1 MDVIL
6 LEKVAKLGALGDKVS
21 VKSGYGRNFLI
32 PQKKAV
38 PATAANLE
46 SFGARRAELEKQA
59 AEKLANAE
67 KRAEQLKELELTL
80 AVKAGDEGKLFG
92 SIGTRDLADL
102 ISSTGIEAAKAEIR
116 LPNGPLR
123 TTGTFEITLQLHADV
138 KTVLTVHVVP
148 EED

>member
-6 LEKVAKLGALGDKVS
+6 LEKVAKLGSLGDKVT

-38 PATAANLE
+38 PATAANVE
-46 SFGARRAELEKQA
+46 TFEARRAELEKEA
-59 AEKLANAE
+59 VAKLANAE

-80 AVKAGDEGKLFG
+80 AVKAGEDGKLFG

-102 ISSTGIEAAKAEIR
+102 ISSTGIEATKAEIR

-123 TTGTFEITLQLHADV
+123 TTGTFEITLQVHADV
-138 KTVLTVHVVP
+138 TTSLTVHVVP
-148 EED
+148 EE

>member
-1 MDVIL
+1 MEVIL
-6 LEKVAKLGALGDKVS
+6 LEKVAKLGGLGDKVN

-46 SFGARRAELEKQA
+46 SFEARRADLEKQA
-59 AEKLANAE
+59 AEKLATAE

-102 ISSTGIEAAKAEIR
+102 ISSTGIEASKSEIR

-123 TTGTFEITLQLHADV
+123 TTGTFEIALQLHADV
-138 KTVLTVHVVP
+138 KTALTVHVVP
-148 EED
+148 EE

>member
-1 MDVIL
+1 MNVIL
-6 LEKVAKLGALGDKVS
+6 LEKVAKLGNLGDKVT

-46 SFGARRAELEKQA
+46 SFESRRADLEKDA
-59 AEKLANAE
+59 AAKLVTAN
-67 KRAEQLKELELTL
+67 KRAEELKELELTL
-80 AVKAGDEGKLFG
+80 AVKAGEEGKLFG

-102 ISSTGIEAAKAEIR
+102 ISSTGIQASKSEIR

-123 TTGTFEITLQLHADV
+123 TTGTFEITMQVHADV
-138 KTVLTVHVVP
+138 TTVLTIHVVP
-148 EED
+148 EE

>member
-1 MDVIL
+1 MEVIL
-6 LEKVAKLGALGDKVS
+6 LEKVAKLGGLGDKVT

-38 PATAANLE
+38 PATAANVE
-46 SFGARRAELEKQA
+46 SFEARRADLEKQA
-59 AEKLANAE
+59 AEKLATAE

-102 ISSTGIEAAKAEIR
+102 ISSTGIEANKSEIR

-123 TTGTFEITLQLHADV
+123 TVGTFEITLQLHADV
-138 KTVLTVHVVP
+138 TTALTVHVVP
-148 EED
+148 EE

>member
-1 MDVIL
+1 MDIIL
-6 LEKVAKLGALGDKVS
+6 LEKVAKLGALGDKVT

-32 PQKKAV
+32 PQGKAV
-38 PATAANLE
+38 PATAANVA
-46 SFGARRAELEKQA
+46 SFEARRAELEAQA

-102 ISSTGIEAAKAEIR
+102 ISSTGIEASKSEIR
-116 LPNGPLR
+116 LPDGPLR
-123 TTGTFEITLQLHADV
+123 TVGTFEITLQVHADV
-138 KTVLTVHVVP
+138 TTSLTVHVVP
-148 EED
+148 EE

>member
-6 LEKVAKLGALGDKVS
+6 LEKVAKLGSLGDKVT

-38 PATAANLE
+38 PATAANVE
-46 SFGARRAELEKQA
+46 TFEARRAELEKEA
-59 AEKLANAE
+59 ATKLAGAQQ
-67 KRAEQLKELELTL
+67 RAEQLKELELTL
-80 AVKAGDEGKLFG
+80 AVKAGEDGKLFG

-102 ISSTGIEAAKAEIR
+102 ISSTGIEATKAEIR

-123 TTGTFEITLQLHADV
+123 TVGTFEITLQVHADV
-138 KTVLTVHVVP
+138 TTALTVHVVP
-148 EED
+148 EE

>member
-6 LEKVAKLGALGDKVS
+6 LEKVAKLGSLGDKVT

-38 PATAANLE
+38 PATAANVE
-46 SFGARRAELEKQA
+46 TFEARRAELEKEA
-59 AEKLANAE
+59 VAKLANAE
-67 KRAEQLKELELTL
+67 KRAEHLKELELTL
-80 AVKAGDEGKLFG
+80 AVKAGEDGKLFG

-102 ISSTGIEAAKAEIR
+102 ISSTGIEATKAEIR

-123 TTGTFEITLQLHADV
+123 TTGTFEITLQVHADV
-138 KTVLTVHVVP
+138 TTSLTVHVVP
-148 EED
+148 EE

>member
-1 MDVIL
+1 VEIIL
-6 LEKVAKLGALGDKVS
+6 LEKVAKLGGLGDKVT

-46 SFGARRAELEKQA
+46 SFEARRAELEKQA
-59 AEKLANAE
+59 AEKLATAE

-92 SIGTRDLADL
+92 SIGTRDLAEL
-102 ISSTGIEAAKAEIR
+102 ISSTGIEASKSEIR

-123 TTGTFEITLQLHADV
+123 TVGTFEIALQLHADV
-138 KTVLTVHVVP
+138 ATALTVHVVP
-148 EED
+148 EE

>member
-1 MDVIL
+1 MEVIL
-6 LEKVAKLGALGDKVS
+6 LEKVAKLGGLGDKVT

-38 PATAANLE
+38 PATAANVE
-46 SFGARRAELEKQA
+46 SFEARRADLEKQA
-59 AEKLANAE
+59 AEKLATAE

-102 ISSTGIEAAKAEIR
+102 ISSTGIEANKAEIR

-123 TTGTFEITLQLHADV
+123 TVGTFEITLQLHADV
-138 KTVLTVHVVP
+138 TTALTVHVVP
-148 EED
+148 EE

>member
-1 MDVIL
+1 VEVIL
-6 LEKVAKLGALGDKVS
+6 LEKVAKLGGLGDKVT

-38 PATAANLE
+38 PATAANVE
-46 SFGARRAELEKQA
+46 SFEARRADLEKQA
-59 AEKLANAE
+59 AEKLATAE

-92 SIGTRDLADL
+92 SIGTRYLAEV
-102 ISSTGIEAAKAEIR
+102 ISSTGIEANKSEIR

-123 TTGTFEITLQLHADV
+123 TVGTFEITLQLHADV
-138 KTVLTVHVVP
+138 TTALTVHVVP
-148 EED
+148 EE

>member
-1 MDVIL
+1 MNVIL
-6 LEKVAKLGALGDKVS
+6 LEKVAKLGNLGDKVT

-46 SFGARRAELEKQA
+46 SFEARRADLEKEA
-59 AEKLANAE
+59 VAKLATAQ
-67 KRAEQLKELELTL
+67 KRAEELKELELTL
-80 AVKAGDEGKLFG
+80 AVKAGEEGKLFG

-102 ISSTGIEAAKAEIR
+102 ISSTGIQASKAEIR

-123 TTGTFEITLQLHADV
+123 TTGTFEITMQVHADV
-138 KTVLTVHVVP
+138 TTVLTIHVVP
-148 EED
+148 EE

>member
-1 MDVIL
+1 MEVIL
-6 LEKVAKLGALGDKVS
+6 LEKVAKLGGLGDKVT

-46 SFGARRAELEKQA
+46 SFEARRADLEKQA
-59 AEKLANAE
+59 AEKLATAE

-102 ISSTGIEAAKAEIR
+102 ISSTGIEANKSEIR

-123 TTGTFEITLQLHADV
+123 TVGTFEITLQLHADV
-138 KTVLTVHVVP
+138 TTALTVHVVP
-148 EED
+148 EE

>member
-1 MDVIL
+1 MEVIL
-6 LEKVAKLGALGDKVS
+6 LEKVAKLGGLGDKVT
-21 VKSGYGRNFLI
+21 VKAGYGRNFLI

-46 SFGARRAELEKQA
+46 SFEARRAELEAQA
-59 AEKLANAE
+59 AEKLATAE

-102 ISSTGIEAAKAEIR
+102 ISSTGIEASKSEIR

-123 TTGTFEITLQLHADV
+123 TTGTFEIALQLHADV
-138 KTVLTVHVVP
+138 TTALTVHVVP
-148 EED
+148 EE

>member
-1 MDVIL
+1 MDIIL
-6 LEKVAKLGALGDKVS
+6 LEKVAKLGNLGDKVS

-38 PATAANLE
+38 PATAANIE
-46 SFGARRAELEKQA
+46 SFEARRADLEKEA
-59 AEKLANAE
+59 AAKLATAQ

-80 AVKAGDEGKLFG
+80 AVKAGEEGKLFG

-102 ISSTGIEAAKAEIR
+102 ISSTGIEASKAEIR

-123 TTGTFEITLQLHADV
+123 TTGTFDITLQVHADV
-138 KTVLTVHVVP
+138 TTSLTVHVVP
-148 EED
+148 EE